1 MMARIEI
8 STLIG
13 DLDAIANNLKG
24 RLGEEQLQ
32 ILTGFQAEL
41 EAWLVEAR
49 ELERQQ
55 ELATGHLRQTTERRQ
70 LTQRRGVELRSRAA
84 GHLRG
89 VFGPKAKQ
97 LHEFGLRPRRDPRPV
112 KKARQPAPPGPTPQP
127 TSPES
132 PGEPGSST

>member
-1 MMARIEI
+1 MARIGI

-13 DLDAIANNLKG
+13 DIDAIAINLKG
-24 RLGEEQLQ
+24 RLGEEPLQ

-41 EAWLVEAR
+41 EVWLGEAR

-55 ELATGHLRQTTERRQ
+55 ELATGRIRQTTEQRR

-89 VFGPKAKQ
+89 VFGPKATD
-97 LHEFGLRPRRDPRPV
+97 LHEFGLRPRRNPRRTKPV
-112 KKARQPAPPGPTPQP
+112 QEPEETPQP
-127 TSPES
+127 TSTQPAEV
-132 PGEPGSST
+132 